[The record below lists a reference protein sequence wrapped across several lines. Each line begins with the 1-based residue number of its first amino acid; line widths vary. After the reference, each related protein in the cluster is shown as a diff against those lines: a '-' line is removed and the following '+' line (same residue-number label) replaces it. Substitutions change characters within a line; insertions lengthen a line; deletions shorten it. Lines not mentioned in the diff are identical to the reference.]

1 MSHENSK
8 TVQIKDKFYNMPSKF
23 GKHELSEAQIKMLI
37 KNGMRPT
44 SIHGDYPSA
53 IEAARSRS
61 RYQQPRSS
69 LRHNHD

>member
-37 KNGMRPT
+37 KISKYRKLN
-44 SIHGDYPSA
+44 IILNYDYDD
-53 IEAARSRS
+53 
-61 RYQQPRSS
+61 Q
-69 LRHNHD
+69 LLLGN